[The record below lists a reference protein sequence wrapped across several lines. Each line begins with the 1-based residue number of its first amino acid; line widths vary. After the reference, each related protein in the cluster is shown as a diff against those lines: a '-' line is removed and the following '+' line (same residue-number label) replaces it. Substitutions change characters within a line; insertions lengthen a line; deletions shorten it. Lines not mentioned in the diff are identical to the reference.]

1 MIPKLCSAY
10 KEYLYATNYEAVMY
24 SKSQNARLKVINKE
38 IENIVSIVASTA
50 SKALIDKLIS

>member
-1 MIPKLCSAY
+1 
-10 KEYLYATNYEAVMY
+10 
-24 SKSQNARLKVINKE
+24 VINKE